1 MPQKRQTKSQAVD
14 LSGRN
19 RPGVPM
25 EVPTPEPLAG
35 SRTPIEPQHSD
46 VKVFKDPVLKQ
57 MPPVF
62 GTAQPPAGLSGLLR
76 KLAYRYPTNWARRW
90 MVLMLADRVDA
101 VEHGM
106 RRSLR
111 GSAALASVL
120 LVGGLTLKFLRN

>member
-1 MPQKRQTKSQAVD
+1 MPRKETKSRAVD
-14 LSGRN
+14 LDGRN

-25 EVPTPEPLAG
+25 ELKPEPLPG

-46 VKVFKDPVLKQ
+46 VKVLKDPVLKH

-62 GTAQPPAGLSGLLR
+62 GTAQPPAGLSGVLR

-111 GSAALASVL
+111 GGAALASVL
-120 LVGGLTLKFLRN
+120 LLGGLTLKFLRH